1 MKDLERDKLE
11 AAHGQEIQQY
21 QQQLA
26 IHRSQS
32 NVIVEQVRDEKSELK
47 ELLISKE
54 EEHQAELRE
63 REKMIAD
70 LQ

>member
-1 MKDLERDKLE
+1 M
-11 AAHGQEIQQY
+11 HQ
-21 QQQLA
+21 
-26 IHRSQS
+26 SQS